1 MSPPAGPISHG
12 NSHTSSRPSQT
23 TADPTIT
30 TWVLVDLDRDG
41 ETVPRTRNSAQ
52 ASVGERVKPDRE
64 LMTVQDVARYLRV
77 PVGTLHNWRVTG
89 DGPPA
94 ARIGRHV
101 RYRRADVESWV
112 AERVRMDAAQRGN
125 GR

>member
-1 MSPPAGPISHG
+1 VP
-12 NSHTSSRPSQT
+12 RP
-23 TADPTIT
+23 
-30 TWVLVDLDRDG
+30 RDG
-41 ETVPRTRNSAQ
+41 GQ
-52 ASVGERVKPDRE
+52 ASVGEHLKPDSE

-77 PVGTLHNWRVTG
+77 PVGTLRNWRVTG

-112 AERVRMDAAQRGN
+112 AERVRIDAAQRGN